1 MDNFF
6 YPILHNNTGDKMKKI
21 IITLICLIIPLNVFA
36 YSDYIIPGGQTLG
49 IEVNNNGVIVIG
61 FYRVNGK
68 INKNDLKVGDII
80 TKVNNIEIE
89 DIENMI
95 NLIEQNIKDDKVSVT
110 IKRDNKTI
118 EKELTIEKVNGIY
131 KTGLY
136 VKDSIMGIGTLSYI
150 DPTTKIYGALGHEII
165 ESTTN
170 KLIEVKTGSIF
181 KTSIT
186 SIDKSVNGI
195 AGTKNAKFYNNI
207 NYGTVTKNTN
217 KGIYGIYTS
226 DISNTETLKVGKYED
241 ITLGKAYIKTV
252 ISGEEIKQYEIEID
266 RINNN
271 DTKNIHFKIISED
284 LINKTGGIVQGMS
297 GSPIIQNNKI
307 IGAVTH
313 VVVDNPSTGYG
324 ILITKMLE
332 EGEKSLEN

>member
-1 MDNFF
+1 
-6 YPILHNNTGDKMKKI
+6 MKKI

-49 IEVNNNGVIVIG
+49 IEVNNKGVIVIG
-61 FYRVNGK
+61 FYRINGK

-80 TKVNNIEIE
+80 TKINNIEV
-89 DIENMI
+89 DNIENMI
-95 NLIEQNIKDDKVSVT
+95 TLIEENIKDDKVLVT
-110 IKRDNKTI
+110 IKRDNKIINKEITI
-118 EKELTIEKVNGIY
+118 ENVNGVY

-150 DPTTKIYGALGHEII
+150 DPNTKIYGALGHEII

-207 NYGTVTKNTN
+207 NYGTIVKNTN
-217 KGIYGIYTS
+217 KGIYGLYNS
-226 DISNTETLKVGKYED
+226 DISTMDTMKVGKYED

-252 ISGEEIKQYEIEID
+252 IAGEEIKTFEIEID
-266 RINNN
+266 RLNNN

-284 LINKTGGIVQGMS
+284 LIEQTGGIVQGMS

-332 EGEKSLEN
+332 EGEKSLVN